1 MVVTVAAAPRRRF
14 RAVDVAQHLDM
25 AVIGDVCVGVSLAGY
40 RSVLDG
46 FLSDG
51 AGSQAALLAALDAGQ
66 TAALPGLAHAVKGAA
81 ASMGLRAIR
90 LQAQQIE
97 AGSEGF
103 QALDCSQAAAALRE
117 HLATARALLERM
129 GFV

>member
-1 MVVTVAAAPRRRF
+1 MT
-14 RAVDVAQHLDM
+14 
-25 AVIGDVCVGVSLAGY
+25 VIGDVCVGVSLAGY

-51 AGSQAALLAALDAGQ
+51 SGSLAALLAALEGGQ
-66 TAALPGLAHAVKGAA
+66 TAVLPGLAHAVKGAA
-81 ASMGLRAIR
+81 ASMGLRSLR

-97 AGSEGF
+97 VGSESSVP
-103 QALDCSQAAAALRE
+103 LDCSQAASALRE
-117 HLATARALLERM
+117 QLTTTRGLLQRM